1 MYYLFL
7 DEMYRDTSCGR
18 AIVITA
24 WAARQARVNDRFNV
38 LRDLQKPGTAP
49 IFLRIDSVLATL
61 DGLALI
67 SKADLDRSLFKP
79 GERDG
84 TADVLA
90 MARPDTIWSV
100 AVIFSVGYLIKL
112 LMLDSYTV
120 QTVDVFFDPKSLKA
134 DHAKALERVLRETLV
149 REARRFSVQKDSNLL
164 RHLHIR
170 RITPVDKPQKDAA
183 PNKFQ
188 VGTWISH
195 KLCTK
200 SDEFFRTGSRDR
212 IKTEDISE
220 VVTRTVQQWEGKS
233 FYE

>member
-1 MYYLFL
+1 
-7 DEMYRDTSCGR
+7 
-18 AIVITA
+18 
-24 WAARQARVNDRFNV
+24 
-38 LRDLQKPGTAP
+38 
-49 IFLRIDSVLATL
+49 
-61 DGLALI
+61 
-67 SKADLDRSLFKP
+67 
-79 GERDG
+79 
-84 TADVLA
+84 
-90 MARPDTIWSV
+90 
-100 AVIFSVGYLIKL
+100 
-112 LMLDSYTV
+112 
-120 QTVDVFFDPKSLKA
+120 LKA